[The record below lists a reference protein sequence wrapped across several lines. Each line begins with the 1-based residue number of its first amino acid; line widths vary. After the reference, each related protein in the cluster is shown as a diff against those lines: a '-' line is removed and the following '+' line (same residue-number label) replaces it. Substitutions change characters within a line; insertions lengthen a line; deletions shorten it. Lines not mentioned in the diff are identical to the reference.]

1 VTTIDYT
8 SFTLENGLRVV
19 LHRSDAV
26 PVVCVNIAYNVG
38 SKDEAPGKTGF
49 AHLFEHLMF
58 DGSAN
63 VPRGV
68 FDRQCEL
75 AGGYN
80 NAYTN
85 EDKTNYY
92 LVLPSNQLELCLWL
106 ESDRLLQLL
115 LTPEGLETQRSVVME
130 EKRQRVDNQPYG
142 TYDTKLS
149 ELLFPSHPYGH
160 PVIGS
165 MDDIASATME
175 DVTAFHSAFYRPDNA
190 ALVIAGDIDI
200 EQTTELVRRWFGA
213 IPAGSPPARPSAP
226 PLAPLGEIREVV
238 RDVVP
243 LPGVFIG
250 YRVPPER
257 ERAFLALDLL
267 SDILGN
273 GESSRLHRSLVY
285 EQQIASQA
293 SVYVDARQHPGILV
307 VYALASQGHTAEEL
321 EAAIDA
327 QIGALLDA
335 PVPDAEMEKT
345 RNRIEGF
352 YFQNLLSLSSRADR
366 LAHHALFDD
375 DPGLVNTLLPQ
386 YLAVT
391 ADEIREAAVAW
402 LQPDSRVVLHYIPDG
417 TAPSEGDENDDEEE

>member
-1 VTTIDYT
+1 MRTIGYT
-8 SFTLENGLRVV
+8 SLVLRNGLRVA
-19 LHRSDAV
+19 LHRNTAA
-26 PVVCVNIAYNVG
+26 PVVCINIAYNVG
-38 SKDEAPGKTGF
+38 SKDEAQGKTGF

-63 VPRGV
+63 IPRGV
-68 FDRQCEL
+68 FDRHCEL

-92 LVLPSNQLELCLWL
+92 IVLPSNQLELGLWL

-149 ELLFPSHPYGH
+149 ELLFPGHPYGH

-165 MDDIASATME
+165 MDDIASASME

-190 ALVIAGDIDI
+190 ALVIAGDIDVDA
-200 EQTTELVRRWFGA
+200 TAALVERWFGQ
-213 IPAGSPPARPSAP
+213 IPAGGPPSRPVAP
-226 PLAPLGEIREVV
+226 ALAPLGEVREVV

-257 ERAFLALDLL
+257 ERAFIAMDLL

-273 GESSRLHRSLVY
+273 GESSRLHRALVY
-285 EQQIASQA
+285 DQQIASQA
-293 SVYVDARQHPGILV
+293 SVYVDPRQHPGILV
-307 VYALASQGHTAEEL
+307 VYALANQGRSAEEL
-321 EAAIDA
+321 EHSIDTEIAKLLETPLPAAE
-327 QIGALLDA
+327 L
-335 PVPDAEMEKT
+335 EKT
-345 RNRIEGF
+345 RNRVEGF

-366 LAHHALFDD
+366 LAHHTLFDN
-375 DPGLVNTLLPQ
+375 DPDLVNTLLSQ
-386 YLAVT
+386 YLDVGVAELRDT
-391 ADEIREAAVAW
+391 AEAW
-402 LQPDSRVVLHYIPDG
+402 LRPGHRVVLHYLPDG
-417 TAPSEGDENDDEEE
+417 NAPVGDDEAEE